1 MNADT
6 QQKELMA
13 VLFTKE
19 DFGSADTFF
28 LDIATIQKQYQNPA
42 RRLTALCASHG
53 LALTGSPRKKLLAIF
68 SLLIL
73 ARHTRLP

>member
-1 MNADT
+1 
-6 QQKELMA
+6 MA

-19 DFGSADTFF
+19 DFASADTFF
-28 LDIATIQKQYQNPA
+28 KQIAEVQKQFQNPA

-68 SLLIL
+68 ALLVL
-73 ARHTRLP
+73 AKHSRLP